1 MSRSVVSVPRPHGG
15 TLMLTRKGLPMEA
28 SGYRAETQNNVVV
41 AIEPRAYREVIGMAL
56 GMLRPHLS
64 VKAVEGGMLDAEHS
78 RTNPLLVLCDGTAQ
92 DSVDGVPN
100 RVVLS
105 RDVSDSSATVYLDGR
120 SSEVEKVNMEAL
132 LGIVDR
138 VVPSSQGDT
147 LDGDTHDGRKTP
159 ESREG

>member
-1 MSRSVVSVPRPHGG
+1 MEVSGV
-15 TLMLTRKGLPMEA
+15 
-28 SGYRAETQNNVVV
+28 RAETQNSVLV

-64 VKAVEGGMLDAEHS
+64 VKAVEGGMLDAELL
-78 RTNPLLVLCDGTAQ
+78 RTNPVLVLCDGTAE

-120 SSEVEKVNMEAL
+120 SSEAEIVNLEVL

-138 VVPSSQGDT
+138 VVPSSLDGT
-147 LDGDTHDGRKTP
+147 LDGDTHNG
-159 ESREG
+159 SRTSENME

>member
-1 MSRSVVSVPRPHGG
+1 MEVSGV
-15 TLMLTRKGLPMEA
+15 
-28 SGYRAETQNNVVV
+28 RAETQNTVVV

-64 VKAVEGGMLDAEHS
+64 VKAVDGGMLDAEIR
-78 RTNPLLVLCDGTAQ
+78 RTNPVLVLSDGTAE

-120 SSEVEKVNMEAL
+120 SSEAERVNLEVL
-132 LGIVDR
+132 LRIVDR
-138 VVPSSQGDT
+138 AVPATQDGT
-147 LDGDTHDGRKTP
+147 LDGDTHDG
-159 ESREG
+159 SRTSENIEE